1 MSKIVA
7 LVFACLFVFAVKG
20 QGLSREDSVRLH
32 AQQILD
38 NKIQPSDDDLTFACL
53 ANLLSDSV
61 SQRAYY
67 FKVYVA
73 IARKADGALSEGL
86 CGYIKTYL
94 ELYPAEA
101 VEDFKHLDKA
111 DQDRFLEN
119 VAYEFYASGDDY
131 KDDID
136 DYFNIIAGHCTVC
149 SIDNPTI
156 VYIKRSLLEKA
167 RRMTG
172 EDN

>member
-1 MSKIVA
+1 MSKTVA
-7 LVFACLFVFAVKG
+7 FVIACLFVFTSKG
-20 QGLSREDSVRLH
+20 QSLSREDSVRLH

-38 NKIQPSDDDLTFACL
+38 NRIQPVDDDLTFACL

-61 SQRAYY
+61 SERAYY
-67 FKVYVA
+67 FKVYVV

-86 CGYIKTYL
+86 CGYIKTYF

-101 VEDFKHLDKA
+101 LEDYMYLDKA
-111 DQDRFLEN
+111 DQDRFIDN

-131 KDDID
+131 KDDIG
-136 DYFNIIAGHCTVC
+136 DYFNIIASHCYTC
-149 SIDNPTI
+149 SIDNPTV

-167 RRMTG
+167 KKMAG
-172 EDN
+172 ENN